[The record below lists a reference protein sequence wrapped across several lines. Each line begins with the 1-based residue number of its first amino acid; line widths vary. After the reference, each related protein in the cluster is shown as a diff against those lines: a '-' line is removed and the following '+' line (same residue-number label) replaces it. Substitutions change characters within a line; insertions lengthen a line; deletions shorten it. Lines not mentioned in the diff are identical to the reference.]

1 MGDEDSEVVPSGDDV
16 VGLFLG
22 TGIAFSFR
30 EFEKNHLRKPS
41 MPVVSSSMRLF
52 ATPLLYT
59 QFGMVSLPIS
69 GLFCFVHH
77 CAHVRSRSM
86 HPSTIHCPLCLYD
99 GL

>member
-1 MGDEDSEVVPSGDDV
+1 MGDEDCEVVPSGDDV

-59 QFGMVSLPIS
+59 QFGMVSEVATTGTEQNTRCLLQKLPGEHRQPMI
-69 GLFCFVHH
+69 
-77 CAHVRSRSM
+77 
-86 HPSTIHCPLCLYD
+86 
-99 GL
+99 